1 MKKEIKIGNKT
12 FEFENPNILDK
23 SNKMKAKLIKQ
34 NGIGIQTIDGI
45 DYYLILDGKTYHTN
59 PLTSD
64 LYNGGKLSKQNC
76 DEIFGVVDFGKLA
89 NYEYPIG
96 DDWSPEESLVRKLAF
111 LNGVDKAMGLNKYKV
126 FTLEDMELMFEFG
139 YRKNDLIEITFEGG
153 LNFIQSLQQP
163 TEIDVEI
170 VTETR
175 EWIKKLDSDG
185 CLMLKKIESY
195 E

>member
-1 MKKEIKIGNKT
+1 MKT
-12 FEFENPNILDK
+12 
-23 SNKMKAKLIKQ
+23 KLIKQ

-59 PLTSD
+59 PLTSE
-64 LYNGGKLSKQNC
+64 LSNGGKLSKQNC

-111 LNGVDKAMGLNKYKV
+111 LNGVDKAMELNKYKV

-139 YRKNDLIEITFEGG
+139 YRKNNLIETTFEGG

-163 TEIDVEI
+163 TEVEVEI
-170 VTETR
+170 EMEYYDPLPPTR
-175 EWIKKLDSDG
+175 QTALRPKLDENG
-185 CLMLKKIESY
+185 CLILKRI
-195 E
+195 